1 MPEGKKQKHGKNF
14 ANKSANKKCENRKN
28 PLYERVLVV
37 GVTGFEPAT
46 F

>member
-1 MPEGKKQKHGKNF
+1 MPEGKKQKHGKNI
-14 ANKSANKKCENRKN
+14 ANNSANKKCENRKN